1 MAVYATWRQSS
12 GHSSGRIR
20 PPGRGGD
27 RRRDS
32 RQRGTSIWPQAVL
45 RGDYGTIS
53 VGIGSNIQDGTVI
66 HCTAVDATVIG
77 SGCVVG
83 HNAHIEGSTIEDHC
97 LIASG
102 SVVLN
107 GTVIGDGVD
116 RRRWCGGGQQDAGS
130 AAQHGT
136 RCPRQG
142 PCGIRGSARSPRRQR
157 QDVRSQCGVLPRRV
171 AQARLMA
178 PLAEIV
184 RPRVGASTRTGVGAD
199 HRDG

>member
-1 MAVYATWRQSS
+1 MAVYAL
-12 GHSSGRIR
+12 
-20 PPGRGGD
+20 GD
-27 RRRDS
+27 RVPDIHPDAYVHPDAVVIGAVTLAA
-32 RQRGTSIWPQAVL
+32 GTSIWPQAVL

-107 GTVIGDGVD
+107 GTVIGTGSIVAAGAVVANKMQVPP
-116 RRRWCGGGQQDAGS
+116 RSIGRQQAPIGSPQTNQRGGALPSPGGDATGQT
-130 AAQHGT
+130 AAPPTGHGLNF
-136 RCPRQG
+136 
-142 PCGIRGSARSPRRQR
+142 
-157 QDVRSQCGVLPRRV
+157 DMLPDINFDE
-171 AQARLMA
+171 LN
-178 PLAEIV
+178 LDDE
-184 RPRVGASTRTGVGAD
+184 D
-199 HRDG
+199 DN